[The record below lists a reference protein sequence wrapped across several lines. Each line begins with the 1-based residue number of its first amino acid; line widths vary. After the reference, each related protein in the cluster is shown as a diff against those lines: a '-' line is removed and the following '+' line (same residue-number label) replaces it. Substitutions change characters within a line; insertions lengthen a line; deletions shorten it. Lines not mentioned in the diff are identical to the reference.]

1 MYLQFE
7 GDRPMVE
14 ELGGG
19 GGGSGLQRVTP
30 WRDTALVS
38 MA

>member
-14 ELGGG
+14 ELGG